1 MFPPSFPV
9 PAQSNTGCPNVQS
22 PIAPCRHCTRSQC
35 SNVFQGADVRYI
47 PRRLPSLCQALSCFN
62 CFRFSKTNGLFSAIC
77 PSVGHPSICPQSAH
91 VSSPFSR
98 TQLCTGQSLS
108 QKGVLAPSM
117 RHPVQLIM
125 SGVIVTPL
133 SFVQSATV
141 FSRRALSFVIVA
153 ILASQASQSSPQQP
167 IRWFVF
173 FIVACIN

>member
-22 PIAPCRHCTRSQC
+22 PVAPYRHCTRGQC
-35 SNVFQGADVRYI
+35 SKVFQGAGVRYI

-62 CFRFSKTNGLFSAIC
+62 CFRFSKTNGLFPAIC
-77 PSVGHPSICPQSAH
+77 PSVGHPSICPQSAQ

-133 SFVQSATV
+133 SFVQSAAV
-141 FSRRALSFVIVA
+141 FSRRALSFVSVA
-153 ILASQASQSSPQQP
+153 ILASHFSQSSPQQP
-167 IRWFVF
+167 ISWFAF